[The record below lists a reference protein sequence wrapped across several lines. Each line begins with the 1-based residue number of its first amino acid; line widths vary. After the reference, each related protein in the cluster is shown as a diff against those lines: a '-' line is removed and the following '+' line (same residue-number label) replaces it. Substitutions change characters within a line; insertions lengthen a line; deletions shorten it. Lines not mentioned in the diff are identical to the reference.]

1 MHDHTI
7 LRSISPVSRVP
18 SVADVQPSRVGTT
31 PVVTMVMTHKRHT
44 HVGIG
49 FQSLQQ
55 TYNNT
60 LHSKGEGLCIISESV
75 CAVVVVCLRLGFI

>member
-18 SVADVQPSRVGTT
+18 SVADVQPSWVGTT
-31 PVVTMVMTHKRHT
+31 PVIAMVMTHKRHT
-44 HVGIG
+44 HVGID

-55 TYNNT
+55 TYNNNYYYIT
-60 LHSKGEGLCIISESV
+60 QQ
-75 CAVVVVCLRLGFI
+75 R